1 MKNVQIDSDVRKTFR
16 LASVL
21 IERPVP
27 WCAAS
32 QPHKTSTDGCDI
44 DIVHI
49 DLKATRTRGSTT
61 ACMFVIPLISYYF
74 CKQHQI
80 IELSSVLK
88 SRTAAPKYAITDV
101 I

>member
-1 MKNVQIDSDVRKTFR
+1 MKNVQIDSDLRKTFR

-27 WCAAS
+27 WCAVS

-49 DLKATRTRGSTT
+49 DLKATRTRGSIQTNNGT
-61 ACMFVIPLISYYF
+61 ACSYP
-74 CKQHQI
+74 I
-80 IELSSVLK
+80 NLLLLL
-88 SRTAAPKYAITDV
+88 
-101 I
+101 